1 MPAALTG
8 CLNQPLRGEQQGTVW
23 SMTAEVRI
31 QMHIVTWRS
40 LSPGLTKAQS
50 LASNSAI
57 PLFF

>member
-1 MPAALTG
+1 
-8 CLNQPLRGEQQGTVW
+8 VW
-23 SMTAEVRI
+23 STVAEVGI